1 MNNIDQRLQLLREEM
16 RREHLSAFIFPSAD
30 AHGSEYTPDH
40 WKGRE
45 WVSGFNGSAGT
56 AVVTLSGAALWTD
69 SRYFLA
75 AEDQL
80 RGTEYQLMRLKMD
93 GTPTVAEWLGGQL
106 STDDRREVGID
117 GFCIS
122 RNEARLLEEELHWQG
137 GITLRTN
144 LDILSRVWADRPALP
159 TAPISLHPLQYAGE
173 ASADKLSRLRQQL
186 RLCHADGMMVS
197 ALDDIAWLLNLRGTD
212 VHCTPVFVAYLL
224 VESDKAT
231 LFTKPE
237 KVSPEVSAYL
247 HGLNV
252 RVEDYGAAAAAFD
265 DYGEYNLLLDSDE
278 TSIALYRRAAQARP
292 QGRELH
298 IVDGASPLP
307 AMKVMKN
314 EVEQQGYRR
323 AMERDGVAMVRF
335 LMWLESA
342 EGPITEL
349 DVDRKLTSL
358 RAEQDL
364 FRDISFD
371 TIAAYGPHAA
381 VVHYEPTPATD
392 IPLQRKGFLLLDSGA
407 QYLDATT
414 DITRTIPLG
423 PLTDE
428 ERRVYTLVLK
438 GHLRLQNLRFPDGAS
453 GTQLDAVAREALW
466 REGLNFLHGTGHGVG
481 SYLSVHEG
489 QHQVRM
495 EWKPAPLRA
504 GMTLT
509 DEPGI
514 YLAGRFGVRV
524 ENTLLIRLWR
534 ETELGRFL
542 EFEPLTL
549 CPIDRRPIVCELLS
563 DDERRW
569 LDDYHALVLRRLSP
583 LLRPDERQWLAEA
596 CRPLE

>member
-1 MNNIDQRLQLLREEM
+1 MNPIDQRLQLLREEM

-75 AEDQL
+75 AEEQL
-80 RGTEYQLMRLKMD
+80 QGSEYQLMRLKMD
-93 GTPTVAEWLGGQL
+93 GTPTIAEWLGREL
-106 STDDRREVGID
+106 ADDDRREVGID
-117 GFCIS
+117 GCCIS
-122 RNEARLLEEELHWQG
+122 QSDALQLEEELRFQG

-144 LDILSRVWADRPALP
+144 LDLLSRVWTDRPPLP
-159 TAPISLHPLQYAGE
+159 SAPITLHPLQYAGE
-173 ASADKLSRLRQQL
+173 EAADKLQRLRQQL
-186 RLCHADGMMVS
+186 RLLHADGMLVS
-197 ALDDIAWLLNLRGTD
+197 ALDDMAWLLNLRGTD
-212 VHCTPVFVAYLL
+212 VHCTPVFVGYLL
-224 VESDKAT
+224 VETTQAT

-237 KVSPEVSAYL
+237 KVTPEVADYL
-247 HGLNV
+247 QGLNI
-252 RVEDYGAAAAAFD
+252 RVADYDAVANAFD
-265 DYGEYNLLLDSDE
+265 HYGEYNLLLDPDE
-278 TSIALYRRAAQARP
+278 TSTALHRRAAQARP
-292 QGRELH
+292 QGRDLH
-298 IVDGASPLP
+298 IVEAPSPLP

-335 LMWLESA
+335 LMWLERV
-342 EGPITEL
+342 EGTVTEL
-349 DVDRKLTSL
+349 DIDRKLTSL

-381 VVHYEPTPATD
+381 VVHYEPTPETD

-414 DITRTIPLG
+414 DITRTIALG

-438 GHLRLQNLRFPDGAS
+438 GHLRLQNLKFPDGAS
-453 GTQLDAVAREALW
+453 GTQLDAVAREPLW

-524 ENTLLIRLWR
+524 ENTLLIQPWR

-542 EFEPLTL
+542 QFEPLTL
-549 CPIDRRPIVCELLS
+549 CPIDRRPIVRELLS
-563 DDERRW
+563 DEERQW
-569 LDDYHALVLRRLSP
+569 LDDYHALVFRRLAP
-583 LLRPDERQWLAEA
+583 LLQPDERDWLAEA
-596 CRPLE
+596 CKPV